1 MPSMIPRPWVILLA
15 AGGSHRFGGAKQ
27 LARIDGESLLRRMAR
42 VALGSSAAGCVVVLG
57 ARADRLRRELAGLPL
72 RVVVNS
78 FWRRGLSSSL
88 AAGVASLP
96 VGARGALILLADQAA
111 IGPPALELL
120 QAAWRA
126 DPRAVVAARIGNTL
140 GPPAILPRGLF
151 REVKRLRGDRGA
163 RDLLRDPARRTIG
176 IELPGA
182 SVDVDR
188 PADIAGLRPRPAPGR
203 LPRSAR
209 SSRARRPRRS
219 GGT

>member
-1 MPSMIPRPWVILLA
+1 MIPRPWVILLA
-15 AGGSHRFGGAKQ
+15 AGGAHRFGGAKQ

-42 VALGSSAAGCVVVLG
+42 VALGSGAAGCVVVLG
-57 ARADRLRRELAGLPL
+57 ARAQRLRRELDGLPL
-72 RVVVNS
+72 HIVVNRA
-78 FWRRGLSSSL
+78 WRRGLSASL

-96 VGARGALILLADQAA
+96 LRARGALILLADQAA
-111 IGPPALELL
+111 IGPAALELI

-126 DPRAVVAARIGNTL
+126 HPRAVVATRLGDAL
-140 GPPAILPRGLF
+140 GPPVILPRALF

-176 IELPGA
+176 MELPDA
-182 SVDVDR
+182 AFDVDR
-188 PADIAGLRPRPAPGR
+188 RADIARLRLQPAPGR
-203 LPRSAR
+203 SRRSAR